1 MCSFREKHP
10 IESTLT
16 EGILRI
22 PLVSKAL
29 IENEISRLSFKDEVT
44 EIYIAGV
51 QLLVK
56 AYFREGIN
64 SPIELLITDGRIIS
78 NVQDS
83 VLGILTG
90 NLIYQ
95 KLKFTVNT
103 NFAISRAD
111 EHIDQ
116 SIIVYHK
123 LGGIQMLRGAKTISI
138 TAIIGL
144 VFTNEH
150 KIYNRS

>member
-1 MCSFREKHP
+1 M
-10 IESTLT
+10 
-16 EGILRI
+16 
-22 PLVSKAL
+22 
-29 IENEISRLSFKDEVT
+29 
-44 EIYIAGV
+44 
-51 QLLVK
+51 
-56 AYFREGIN
+56 
-64 SPIELLITDGRIIS
+64 
-78 NVQDS
+78 QDS

-138 TAIIGL
+138 TAMIGL

-150 KIYNRS
+150 KIYNRSQGRITIDKNFMPILQEIPLDPTNITIPEQLQIELDRTANINQIENPRRIQTCNILKNLIQD

>member
-1 MCSFREKHP
+1 MKPEEFNGEKGFISRVSKIIKKNKNEKKACVVLEKKHP

-78 NVQDS
+78 NV
-83 VLGILTG
+83 
-90 NLIYQ
+90 
-95 KLKFTVNT
+95 
-103 NFAISRAD
+103 
-111 EHIDQ
+111 
-116 SIIVYHK
+116 
-123 LGGIQMLRGAKTISI
+123 
-138 TAIIGL
+138 
-144 VFTNEH
+144 
-150 KIYNRS
+150 

>member
-1 MCSFREKHP
+1 M
-10 IESTLT
+10 
-16 EGILRI
+16 
-22 PLVSKAL
+22 
-29 IENEISRLSFKDEVT
+29 SFKDEVT

-138 TAIIGL
+138 TAMIGL

-150 KIYNRS
+150 KIYNRSQGRITIDKNFMPILQEIPL